1 MKKVIITSCDE
12 NDDYLQ
18 LWDLFKLCWVKMG
31 WHIKFYFIGSKN
43 KYLTLNQDEENVE
56 IVHIIPLKNIHTAF
70 TAQIFCQCGPVL
82 ENNNTIC
89 YTSGFDNI
97 LINKFKFL
105 DDENIELAKNNI
117 INSCIDIDRNKYG
130 YSSNVSRSSYMSMHF
145 LGNSSLFKKL
155 YYDIGSDDIEHF
167 FSFIKSSYP
176 QNYQVRGPGWSTDQ
190 KLLNKYIKIWTSNN
204 NIIIKKSMKD
214 LSEGWLYRLA
224 SIPSPTYDL
233 RDSVTGNII
242 NTNVVDYI
250 KQNKHIT
257 WFHPY
262 LGHLFRDKNEVN
274 NKLYQ
279 EIIIPLIDY
288 LKNCN

>member
-1 MKKVIITSCDE
+1 
-12 NDDYLQ
+12 
-18 LWDLFKLCWVKMG
+18 
-31 WHIKFYFIGSKN
+31 
-43 KYLTLNQDEENVE
+43 
-56 IVHIIPLKNIHTAF
+56 
-70 TAQIFCQCGPVL
+70 
-82 ENNNTIC
+82 
-89 YTSGFDNI
+89 
-97 LINKFKFL
+97 
-105 DDENIELAKNNI
+105 
-117 INSCIDIDRNKYG
+117 
-130 YSSNVSRSSYMSMHF
+130 
-145 LGNSSLFKKL
+145 
-155 YYDIGSDDIEHF
+155 
-167 FSFIKSSYP
+167 
-176 QNYQVRGPGWSTDQ
+176 
-190 KLLNKYIKIWTSNN
+190 
-204 NIIIKKSMKD
+204 MKD